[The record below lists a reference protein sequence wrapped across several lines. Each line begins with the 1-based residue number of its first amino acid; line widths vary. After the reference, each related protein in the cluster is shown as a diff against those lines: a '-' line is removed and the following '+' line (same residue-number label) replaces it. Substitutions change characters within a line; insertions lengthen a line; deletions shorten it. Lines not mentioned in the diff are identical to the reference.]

1 MGPFRIDKEGP
12 LNAADMFGE
21 VMFTLQTHHSKNVT
35 HVPGILVRKTHMMV
49 LFGFRAEA
57 ARNVAQG

>member
-1 MGPFRIDKEGP
+1 MRQTCLEKSCSRYRRITARMSHMC
-12 LNAADMFGE
+12 LAFFCAF
-21 VMFTLQTHHSKNVT
+21 F
-35 HVPGILVRKTHMMV
+35 HMMV